1 MIGLEE
7 IQSSVMACVGF
18 STHCLWNGVGPNERL
33 QRVFEISEMK
43 GHGPFFKEFCQ
54 FSLICLSAIGVQGN

>member
-1 MIGLEE
+1 
-7 IQSSVMACVGF
+7 MACVGF